1 MLWWEVAEMKL
12 LINFSKGK
20 GRKPLIAQAVRDTG
34 VLINVERAVIDSSEG
49 EALIDVPD
57 EQCKLVRD
65 CMTAL
70 GANVRILEHGVH
82 HNESEC
88 VDCGACISICPREV
102 FAFDKEWKLQC
113 TEEKCILCGKCI
125 EACPHRALS
134 LPV

>member
-1 MLWWEVAEMKL
+1 MKL

-20 GRKPLIAQAVRDTG
+20 GRKPIIAQVVRDTG

-57 EQCKLVRD
+57 DQCKLVRD
-65 CMTAL
+65 SMAGL
-70 GANVRILEHGVH
+70 GAHVRILDHGIH

-102 FAFDKEWKLQC
+102 FSFDPDWRLRCAED
-113 TEEKCILCGKCI
+113 KCILCGKCI
-125 EACPHRALS
+125 EACPHRALT